1 MMLIHLAW
9 KNIWRNR
16 IRSLVVLGS
25 VCLGLWVGAFM
36 MAYAFGAI
44 DQRLEDA
51 VSKEVSHLQVHHP
64 QWKKDH
70 EPRFSIP
77 DGRDIL
83 EMIES
88 DDRIKAVSARAMVYG
103 VIASATSSTGAKIQG
118 VNARWED
125 LVTGLEGKLISGDY
139 FVDEERN
146 KVILGERLAER
157 LGVKLRSKIVL
168 TFQDINGNIA
178 SGAFRITGLYKTYNS
193 TYDELN
199 VFVKYNDLAAL
210 LEQEG
215 EYHEIAALVH
225 DTDSLAAVLHDLRR
239 DYPNSLTE
247 DWKQISPEL
256 GLMVESMDQYMV
268 IFLVIILLA
277 LSFGIINTMLMAVM
291 ERTREIGM
299 LMAIGMNKWRIFSM
313 ISLETIYLVIT
324 ASPIGLLLA
333 FVTINYLG
341 ASGIDLS
348 AFYDESYAAIG
359 FQTTIYPKLEVEY
372 YWQILILVL
381 ITALLSA
388 VYPAI
393 SAIRLDPVKAIRSI

>member
-1 MMLIHLAW
+1 MLIQLAW

-44 DQRLEDA
+44 HQRLEDA
-51 VSKEVSHLQVHHP
+51 VSKEVSHFQVHHP
-64 QWKKDH
+64 NWKSDH

-77 DGRDIL
+77 FGSEIL
-83 EMIES
+83 DVIKS
-88 DDRIKAVSARAMVYG
+88 DDRIRAVSARAVVYG
-103 VIASATSSTGAKIQG
+103 VISSATSSTGAKIQG
-118 VNARWED
+118 VDARSED
-125 LVTGLEGKLISGDY
+125 LVTGLRGKLIRGEY
-139 FVDEERN
+139 FSSEERN
-146 KVILGERLAER
+146 KVILGNRLAER

-168 TFQDINGNIA
+168 TFQDIDGNIA
-178 SGAFRITGLYKTYNS
+178 SGAFRIAGIYQTYNS

-199 VFVKYNDLAAL
+199 VFVQYDELGAL

-225 DTDSLAAVLHDLRR
+225 NTDSLPDILDELGS
-239 DYPNSLTE
+239 DYKNNLVE

-324 ASPIGLLLA
+324 ASPLGLLLA
-333 FVTINYLG
+333 FVTISYLG
-341 ASGIDLS
+341 ANGIDLS
-348 AFYDESYAAIG
+348 AFYEESYAAIG
-359 FQTTIYPKLEVEY
+359 FQTTIYPKLEANY
-372 YWQILILVL
+372 YWQILFLVL
-381 ITALLSA
+381 ITALFSA
-388 VYPAI
+388 IFPAI
-393 SAIRLDPVKAIRSI
+393 SAIRLDPVKAIRTA